1 MREWTDGEGYQ
12 QALLSTG
19 QDHFASEEVDKITV
33 VCDCILVLNVVHLGC
48 FFRGSARSSVHSLLG
63 SNE

>member
-1 MREWTDGEGYQ
+1 MEGYQ

-19 QDHFASEEVDKITV
+19 QDHIASEEVDKITV
-33 VCDCILVLNVVHLGC
+33 VCGCILVLNVVHLGC
-48 FFRGSARSSVHSLLG
+48 FFRGSARSSEAQCTQSFLLG